1 MLSGRIRCIGI
12 CTFQGPGSLPM
23 QPTGE
28 LVIEGSVIYS
38 ALLGITGGYVI
49 VMDGANLNFTVRQN
63 IPMVIN
69 SPCSIGAANVIFDT
83 GVVNFLQKVFMQAGA
98 SANFMNTM
106 ACDRRTIFAPNTSLS
121 VLPAFCQCHQCYLP
135 VCFGRVS
142 SDPTACSGNGQCNT
156 LNKCVCK
163 LGYNDPTG
171 RCGVDNG
178 KCACKDGYIG
188 SQCEIVICGGI
199 WSNDPTVCS
208 SRGLC
213 NRPNQCDCPPG
224 FIGSFCQFPVCY
236 GLSLESGSKQCSGR
250 GQCNSQIRVF
260 VMRVMWGLD
269 VRIFNVLGNHPVILE
284 FATVESE
291 IAPRQTPVFVMQ
303 KSGLVLLVTWRFA
316 VQIKQKCAVG
326 QGLVQSHP
334 FVSVTTCIVGRIVN
348 VGGHSLDRN
357 VNLVITSHLFYF
369 GYSFHCISLA
379 PLSYNGMMHAWSDK
393 SIGSF
398 ENSYLH
404 NRNHT
409 VSRPTGSCKNLCC
422 NKIHSSGE
430 KRQMSNLNVTHALLH
445 GTSSVR
451 CTQPSLQRI

>member
-1 MLSGRIRCIGI
+1 
-12 CTFQGPGSLPM
+12 M

-38 ALLGITGGYVI
+38 ALLGITGGHVI

-106 ACDRRTIFAPNTSLS
+106 ACDRTTIFAPNTSLS

-135 VCFGRVS
+135 VCFGKVS
-142 SDPTACSGNGQCNT
+142 SDPTVCSGNGQCNT
-156 LNKCVCK
+156 LNNCVCK

-171 RCGVDNG
+171 RCCVDNG

-208 SRGLC
+208 SRGVC

-236 GLSLESGSKQCSGR
+236 GLSLESGSKPCSGR
-250 GQCNSQIRVF
+250 GQCNSSDNCICDAGYVGSRCEDIQCFGKSSSDSGVCNGRVGNCTAPNTC
-260 VMRVMWGLD
+260 VCDAKKWSGAACDLAICSTNQTKMCSGTGTCTKPSICECDYMYSGKNCECWGT
-269 VRIFNVLGNHPVILE
+269 FFG
-284 FATVESE
+284 SE
-291 IAPRQTPVFVMQ
+291 C
-303 KSGLVLLVTWRFA
+303 KSGHYFPFILFWILIPLYFLGTLVVQWNDARLVRQKYRIIRKFLPSQSQPHSESSNWELQKPLLQQF
-316 VQIKQKCAVG
+316 KG
-326 QGLVQSHP
+326 E
-334 FVSVTTCIVGRIVN
+334 
-348 VGGHSLDRN
+348 
-357 VNLVITSHLFYF
+357 TS
-369 GYSFHCISLA
+369 
-379 PLSYNGMMHAWSDK
+379 D
-393 SIGSF
+393 
-398 ENSYLH
+398 E
-404 NRNHT
+404 
-409 VSRPTGSCKNLCC
+409 
-422 NKIHSSGE
+422 
-430 KRQMSNLNVTHALLH
+430 
-445 GTSSVR
+445 
-451 CTQPSLQRI
+451 